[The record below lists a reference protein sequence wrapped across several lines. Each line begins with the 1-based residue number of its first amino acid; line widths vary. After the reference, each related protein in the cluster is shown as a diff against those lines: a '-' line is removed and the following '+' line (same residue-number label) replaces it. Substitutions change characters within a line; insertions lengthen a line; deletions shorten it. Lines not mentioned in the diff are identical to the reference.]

1 MKQESTLIE
10 LHYFPSI
17 QYMSKFFASSNVV
30 LEQQENYRKGSY
42 RNRMHIASANG
53 LLRLSIPLIKGK
65 NEKQGIREVR
75 ISYEEP
81 WQNKHWTAIQSAYG
95 NSPYFDDYSPI
106 FHRFFKE
113 KKTYLFDLNLAILTE
128 LLELLDINPSIQ
140 FTETYAKDTINGLID
155 WRQCISPKPNKSC
168 ADSAYKTV
176 PYPQVFME
184 KTGFLPNL
192 SILDLIFCQGPETV
206 FTLQRS
212 VIDRY
217 LST

>member
-1 MKQESTLIE
+1 MQHQSTLIE

-17 QYMSKFFASSNVV
+17 QYISKFFTNTNIV

-53 LLRLSIPLIKGK
+53 LLRLSVPLIKGK
-65 NEKQGIREVR
+65 NEKQSIRAVK

-81 WQNKHWTAIQSAYG
+81 WQNKHWTAIRSAYG
-95 NSPYFDDYSPI
+95 NAPYFDEYSSLFLP
-106 FHRFFKE
+106 FFKE
-113 KKTYLFDLNLAILTE
+113 KKTYLFDLNLAILKE
-128 LLELLDINPSIQ
+128 LLAVLDITKSLH
-140 FTETYAKDTINGLID
+140 FSTIYTPDVATGSLD
-155 WRQCISPKPNKSC
+155 LRQCISPKPSKSSP
-168 ADSAYKTV
+168 DKAYKNI

-192 SILDLIFCQGPETV
+192 SILDLLFCQGPEAI

-212 VIDRY
+212 V
-217 LST
+217 L

>member
-1 MKQESTLIE
+1 MKQKSTLIE

-17 QYMSKFFASSNVV
+17 QYMSKFFSSDNLL
-30 LEQQENYRKGSY
+30 LEQHENYRKGSY

-53 LLRLSIPLIKGK
+53 LLRLSVPLIKGK
-65 NEKQGIREVR
+65 NQKQNIRDVR

-106 FHRFFKE
+106 LRPLFKE
-113 KKTYLFDLNLAILTE
+113 KTTYLFDLNMAILKE
-128 LLELLDINPSIQ
+128 LLAMLDINPNIQ
-140 FTETYAKDTINGLID
+140 FTTKYNKTPIAEVVDC
-155 WRQCISPKPNKSC
+155 RHSISPKPNKSRE
-168 ADSAYKTV
+168 DKFYKTV

-192 SILDLIFCQGPETV
+192 SILDLLFCQGPETV

-212 VIDRY
+212 VK
-217 LST
+217 